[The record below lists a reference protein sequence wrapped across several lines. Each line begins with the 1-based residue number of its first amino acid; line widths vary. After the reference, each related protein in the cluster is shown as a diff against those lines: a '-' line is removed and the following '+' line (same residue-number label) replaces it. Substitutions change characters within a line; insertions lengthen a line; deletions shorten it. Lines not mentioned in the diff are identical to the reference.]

1 LLVRA
6 RNVVVGVSVLV
17 TGMLS
22 VAGCGSSPG
31 AEFSNYTG
39 ERVTVTIEGTD
50 KTLVVDPS
58 SDARLS
64 QSGCVGT
71 GVVVSREDGSVVA
84 EFDGG
89 ACPTTA
95 LAVRG
100 DWTVFVS
107 DDLATRAP

>member
-1 LLVRA
+1 VHVRA
-6 RNVVVGVSVLV
+6 RNVVVGAVL
-17 TGMLS
+17 GA
-22 VAGCGSSPG
+22 VAVLTSAACAGPG

-39 ERVTVTIEGTD
+39 ERVTVTIEGAD

-58 SDARLS
+58 GDATLT

-71 GVVVSREDGSVVA
+71 GIVVTKEDGSVVA

-89 ACPTTA
+89 ACPSTA
-95 LAVRG
+95 MAIRG